1 MAGTDRRE
9 APVLGGP
16 AVILIEPQLGENI
29 GAVARAMLNFGLTEL
44 RLVRPRANW
53 LNERTRAM
61 ASGADR
67 VLDGATLFPTT
78 AAAIADCQHIYAT
91 TARHRD
97 LLKPVATARF
107 AAETMRA
114 QAVRGE
120 RIGVLFGPERVGL
133 HNDDVVLAEALVTV
147 PLNPAFSSLNLGQ
160 AVVILGYEWFASG
173 DAPAPLRLEAKRA
186 RLATREE
193 VLGLFGHLESELDA
207 SGYFTNIPDK
217 RRKLVYNIRNS
228 LQRGALLDQDVRTLH
243 GIIKSLAGR
252 KLPGRRRARGKP
264 SSVPETS

>member
-1 MAGTDRRE
+1 MAGTDRRQ
-9 APVLGGP
+9 APMLGGP
-16 AVILIEPQLGENI
+16 AVILVEPQLGENI
-29 GAVARAMLNFGLTEL
+29 GAVARAMLNFGLIDL

-67 VLDGATLFPTT
+67 VLDGATLFPST
-78 AAAIADCQHIYAT
+78 ATAIADLQHIYAT
-91 TARHRD
+91 TARRRD
-97 LLKPVATARF
+97 LLKPVATPRF
-107 AAETMRA
+107 AAESMRA
-114 QAVRGE
+114 QAARGE
-120 RIGVLFGPERVGL
+120 RSGILFGPERVGL
-133 HNDDVVLAEALVTV
+133 HNDDVVVAETLVTV

-173 DAPAPLRLEAKRA
+173 DGPPPSRLDAKRA

-193 VLGLFGHLESELDA
+193 VLGLFEHLESELDDA
-207 SGYFTNIPDK
+207 GYFANIPDK

-228 LQRGALLDQDVRTLH
+228 LQRGPLLDQDVRTLH

-252 KLPGRRRARGKP
+252 KLPGRRRARGKAEP
-264 SSVPETS
+264 GPETS